1 MIRDAGEDFSAAGPC
16 SICSSTCT
24 VSGTSHRVSI
34 HRMHTGRDAI
44 IQLTES
50 VLNSTM
56 EEAYSPAGTAD
67 LLQIGSRVVVISF
80 SSL

>member
-1 MIRDAGEDFSAAGPC
+1 MD
-16 SICSSTCT
+16 
-24 VSGTSHRVSI
+24 
-34 HRMHTGRDAI
+34 TGRDDI
-44 IQLTES
+44 IQLTVT